1 MSLYEL
7 QSDLRDTMDLVRKL
21 LADFNT
27 GKTQLVSFDRTI
39 NSDDIDE
46 KMHRT
51 VLEEKQFF

>member
-21 LADFNT
+21 LADFNA

-39 NSDDIDE
+39 NSDAIDE
-46 KMHRT
+46 IMHRT